1 MVTPKKNDQA
11 CEILWNR
18 EIGPGYYS
26 MGLKAAAPLTAAN
39 AGQFVMLKP
48 ADILT
53 PILRRPLG
61 IAQVLTENDT
71 AYGISVI
78 YRVVGQGTA
87 LMAKLKPGQIM
98 DVLGPLGVYFILPKE
113 PRHIVLIG
121 GGTGMP
127 PMLCLARQTKNKF
140 GDSCKITVCIGGRSK
155 SDVLG
160 LDEFEKIGV
169 DISITTDDGS
179 LGVKGVATM
188 ALNGMCE
195 ARKNPDAVFACGPV
209 PMLKAVS
216 AICLKNDIYCQ
227 ISMEARMGCGIG
239 ACLGCAVKPAKG
251 EGYLHVCKDGPVFNA
266 GVLEL

>member
-1 MVTPKKNDQA
+1 MTTPKKSDQT

-18 EIGPGYYS
+18 NIGPNYFS
-26 MGLKAAAPLTAAN
+26 MGLKAKAPLTHAN

-48 ADILT
+48 TNVLT

-61 IAQVLTENDT
+61 IAQVLTENGA

-87 LMAKLKPGQIM
+87 LMSRLAAGQTM
-98 DVLGPLGVYFILPKE
+98 NVLGPLGNYFVLPQE
-113 PRHIVLIG
+113 PKHIVLIG

-127 PMLCLARQTKNKF
+127 PMLCLARQTKDKY
-140 GDSCKITVCIGGRSK
+140 GDACKITVCIGGRSAA
-155 SDVLG
+155 DVLG

-169 DISITTDDGS
+169 DLVITTDDGS
-179 LGVKGVATM
+179 LGTKGVATL
-188 ALNGMCE
+188 ALASMCE
-195 ARKNPDAVFACGPV
+195 AHNNPDGVFACGPT

-216 AICLKNDIYCQ
+216 DICLNNGVYCQ

-239 ACLGCAVKPAKG
+239 ACLGCAIKPAQG

-266 GVLEL
+266 GVLAL